1 MPNKHVRFLSRII
14 APFFMSM
21 SLAISACS
29 TGGEPSAPD
38 VTPADN
44 ILSPQIE
51 RPLTLPGLPT
61 LDISDAR
68 QAPLIDH
75 GDSLHIGADV
85 APSGDF
91 SSQGVK
97 NGVNV
102 FSGAAEDTQPVERVA
117 RAVLQRAIDDSTNKT
132 GCCFEYQRG
141 IVGLATFEG
150 QPVVRVAEGTDAHLV
165 DQVVRAVQILN
176 TWLPPQ
182 NRMIFSPNL
191 AQQGLPVSD
200 VPDGQ
205 IVIEFFRPG
214 DDSHAW
220 TDNDTIQ
227 RFDPSTNRQEEIGK
241 RAAHIWV
248 NLDVL
253 NQDYTLS
260 VMFHDLI
267 HALGFYGHLPIE
279 DFEDS
284 IMRDLNLIH
293 TLNLPEID
301 GEVLIAMYRR
311 LSPGTMPEDFSVG
324 SLGPWDRQSA
334 HLFGEMEVLGGKASF
349 GTALRHGVVLPW
361 ASGPKPWWNLQGNP
375 LLSGS
380 ASWAGWLLGRTPRL
394 EVVEGSAAL
403 EVDLDILEGTLGF
416 DGLAYSENG
425 KVWGNGDLN
434 YSIQVAG
441 NTFKQV
447 DGDEGVV
454 TGVFL
459 GHHHDAMGGVL
470 ERDDLTAAFG
480 GKR

>member
-1 MPNKHVRFLSRII
+1 
-14 APFFMSM
+14 MSM
-21 SLAISACS
+21 LQTSRALCSILIAFLIFMLTACGGGDEESGIISM
-29 TGGEPSAPD
+29 PAPE
-38 VTPADN
+38 V
-44 ILSPQIE
+44 E
-51 RPLTLPGLPT
+51 RPLTLPELPA
-61 LDISDAR
+61 LEISDAR

-75 GDSLHIGADV
+75 GDWLHVGADV
-85 APSGDF
+85 SPSGELGSRD
-91 SSQGVK
+91 VK

-102 FSGAAEDTQPVERVA
+102 LAGAVEDTQAVERVA
-117 RAVLQRAIDDSTNKT
+117 RAVLQRAIGDSTNKT

-150 QPVVRVAEGTDAHLV
+150 QPVVRVAEGTDARFV
-165 DQVVRAVQILN
+165 DQVARAVQILN
-176 TWLPPQ
+176 AWLPRD
-182 NRMIFSPNL
+182 NRMVFSNDL
-191 AQQGLPVSD
+191 AEQGLQVSD

-220 TDNDTIQ
+220 TDNDALQ
-227 RFDPSTNRQEEIGK
+227 RFNPSIGRWEEIVK

-253 NQDYTLS
+253 NEYYTLS
-260 VMFHDLI
+260 VMLHDLI
-267 HALGFYGHLPIE
+267 HALGFYGHVPIE

-284 IMRDLNLIH
+284 IMRDLSLLY
-293 TLNLPEID
+293 TSNLPEID
-301 GEVLIAMYRR
+301 GEVLIAMYQR
-311 LSPGTMPEDFSVG
+311 LSPGTLPEDFSVN
-324 SLGPWDRQSA
+324 SLGPWDKQSD
-334 HLFGEMEVLGGKASF
+334 HLLGQMDVLGGKASF

-361 ASGPKPWWNLQGNP
+361 ASGPKPWWNLEGNP

-380 ASWAGWLLGRTPRL
+380 ASWVGWLLGRTPRL

-403 EVDLDILEGTLGF
+403 EVDLEILEGTLGF

-425 KVWGNGDLN
+425 KVWGDGDLD
-434 YSIQVAG
+434 YWVEIAG

-447 DGDEGVV
+447 DGDDGVV
-454 TGVFL
+454 AGVFL

-470 ERDDLTAAFG
+470 DRDDLTAAFG